1 MTGGKRA
8 HFRSMQSLLAC
19 PAWSLLP
26 ALMMVHPCFPH
37 SPSGIAAAAVA
48 APADAAEIL
57 RVEEMVELESWVPG
71 LSG

>member
-1 MTGGKRA
+1 M
-8 HFRSMQSLLAC
+8 SMLSLLVC

-37 SPSGIAAAAVA
+37 SPSGIAAVA
-48 APADAAEIL
+48 ALADAAGIL
-57 RVEEMVELESWVPG
+57 RVEAMVGLESWVPG